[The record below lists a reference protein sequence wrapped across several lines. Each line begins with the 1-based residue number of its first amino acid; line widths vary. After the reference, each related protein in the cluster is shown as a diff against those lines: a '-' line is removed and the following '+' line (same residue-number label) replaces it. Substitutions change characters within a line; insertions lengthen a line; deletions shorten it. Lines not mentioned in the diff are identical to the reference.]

1 MRSDPKWITAKW
13 AGRCSQCGEPF
24 AKGADVFWYPLGRV
38 WDSASGKFS
47 RDVLSG
53 DCADFDEQQR
63 NDAAVEQAQEDAYQD
78 NEARRIGLI

>member
-24 AKGADVFWYPLGRV
+24 AKGADVFWYPIG
-38 WDSASGKFS
+38 

-53 DCADFDEQQR
+53 DCADGAGRDFSSHAFDDRQ
-63 NDAAVEQAQEDAYQD
+63 VGAY
-78 NEARRIGLI
+78 

>member
-53 DCADFDEQQR
+53 DCADGAGRDFSSHTFDDRQ
-63 NDAAVEQAQEDAYQD
+63 VGAY
-78 NEARRIGLI
+78 